1 MPPLMSTVGS
11 ASSKALGFC
20 AAIAAAPAFIDPLA
34 FNVTPTGT
42 TPGPINN
49 YYRRYAY
56 KVIFTA
62 AELSAAGWTTSQTI
76 RRISFYVTSQPTYQP
91 YPNYAIGMINTAF
104 TVGSDFTTGIITV
117 LNQSSR
123 SFTVNQENI
132 LTLNTAFVWNGT
144 SNLGVSFAWGQCPTD
159 WSTTGIVR
167 SNTGGSGRY
176 INTDAA
182 GTYLISDPAPN
193 STSGR
198 PCIRFYNT
206 L

>member
-1 MPPLMSTVGS
+1 MSTVGS

-20 AAIAAAPAFIDPLA
+20 AAVAAAPAFIDPLA

-49 YYRRYAY
+49 YYRRYVF

-62 AELSAAGWTTSQTI
+62 AELNAAGWTTSQTI
-76 RRISFYVTSQPTYQP
+76 RRISFYVTSQPTNQP
-91 YPNYAIGMINTAF
+91 YPNYAIGMINTAL
-104 TVGSDFTTGIITV
+104 TVGSDFTTGITTV

-144 SNLGVSFAWGQCPTD
+144 SNLGVSFAWGQCP
-159 WSTTGIVR
+159 SSFSSSGVVR
-167 SNTGGSGRY
+167 SNTSGSSRY
-176 INTDAA
+176 ALTDAA
-182 GTYLISDPAPN
+182 GTYLISNAAS
-193 STSGR
+193 STSSGR